1 MTRTIFRIVSGRRL
15 VLAAAGVAAVSA
27 TAAGVTG
34 LDRNGALVCAAPG
47 GGGGGGGGGSDEL
60 RVDPVQQVGSD
71 HAMTSQAARAT
82 QATSSSQRRQNGKQK
97 TR

>member
-47 GGGGGGGGGSDEL
+47 GGGGGGGSDEL